1 MKNRYKELI
10 SGLSSKELLF
20 HLYATQ
26 ILLLTIS
33 FILGMILF
41 DSFSAFFDLF
51 RFTDLNILVIG
62 GLAGLMVVIIDLLF
76 MRLLPSSYYDDGGL
90 NERIFADKSVPHI
103 AWIAF
108 CVAISEELLF
118 RGMIQTHFGL
128 VVSSVIFALVHYR
141 YLFNWFLFLNITLL
155 SFFIGFIYEWT
166 DNLLVTILMHF
177 LIDFLLGVWMMVK
190 KKQNEN
196 EQEGIFHE

>member
-10 SGLSSKELLF
+10 SGLTSKELLF

-26 ILLLTIS
+26 IVLLTIS

-51 RFTDLNILVIG
+51 HFTDLNILVIG
-62 GLAGLMVVIIDLLF
+62 GSAGLLVVFIDLLF

-90 NERIFADKSVPHI
+90 NERIFADKSVLHI

-166 DNLLVTILMHF
+166 DNLLVTIFMHF

>member
-1 MKNRYKELI
+1 MKNKYKELI
-10 SGLSSKELLF
+10 SVLDSKELLF

-33 FILGMILF
+33 VILGMILF
-41 DSFSAFFDLF
+41 DSFSAFFELF
-51 RFTDLNILVIG
+51 HFTDFKILLVG
-62 GLAGLMVVIIDLLF
+62 GTAGLMIVFIDLLLIK
-76 MRLLPSSYYDDGGL
+76 LLPSSYYDDGGL
-90 NERIFADKSVPHI
+90 NERIFAGKSIPHI
-103 AWIAF
+103 AWLAACI
-108 CVAISEELLF
+108 AISEELLF

-128 VVSSVIFALVHYR
+128 IVSSVIFALVHYR

-166 DNLLVTILMHF
+166 DNLLVTIFMHF
-177 LIDFLLGVWMMVK
+177 LIDFLLGVWIMVK
-190 KKQNEN
+190 KKQN